1 MSSRPRWNVFSNCE
15 ERWMRAIKVVVTS
28 PYAASVDAFIGTLS
42 EVAVSGV
49 PRRAV
54 GPGGEAGRGLRFG
67 RLALSRDTVLQLFG
81 IDWQDLA
88 RFPWE
93 TVASGLIGAIVLVDA
108 GATDPAGVVA
118 PVLRLLAEQG
128 DLPVVLAAEHLR
140 AGDGTGVAP
149 LEVAAGPAG
158 VAVTSLLS
166 GDRRSA
172 LDAVITLIRTS
183 IGEVE
188 AGSDGGVDP
197 PFAAP
202 PGAGL

>member
-1 MSSRPRWNVFSNCE
+1 
-15 ERWMRAIKVVVTS
+15 MRAIKVVVTS
-28 PYAASVDAFIGTLS
+28 PYAASVDTFIGTLS

-54 GPGGEAGRGLRFG
+54 GAGGEAGRGLRFG
-67 RLALSRDTVLQLFG
+67 RLALSREVVLQLFG

-93 TVASGLIGAIVLVDA
+93 TIASGLIGAIVLVDA
-108 GATDPAGVVA
+108 GATDPAGIVA

-128 DLPVVLAAEHLR
+128 DLPVVLAAELPR
-140 AGDGTGVAP
+140 AGGETGVAL

-158 VAVTSLLS
+158 VAVTPLRS

-172 LDAVITLIRTS
+172 LDAVITLIRAS

-202 PGAGL
+202 PGAVL